1 MQSHRAM
8 YIWVVPYACPKLT
21 ALLVAATGDMT
32 IGRLKGLIRE
42 KRALGLCQLHLKMS
56 ATGPALPDHQTLDR
70 CKIKHGCSLRVTWES
85 LTEKDMGVEKKMKVD
100 WLHLSPLWRP
110 ARIGFVP
117 KFLRTM
123 SHRSGAQPLARGP
136 HGRRRAAARKG
147 SC

>member
-1 MQSHRAM
+1 MQSHRTM
-8 YIWVVPYACPKLT
+8 YIWVMPYSCPKLT

-42 KRALGLCQLHLKMS
+42 KRALGLCQLHLTIS
-56 ATGPALPDHQTLDR
+56 ATGLALPGQQTLDC

-123 SHRSGAQPLARGP
+123 SHWSGAQPLARGP
-136 HGRRRAAARKG
+136 HGRRRAATRGG